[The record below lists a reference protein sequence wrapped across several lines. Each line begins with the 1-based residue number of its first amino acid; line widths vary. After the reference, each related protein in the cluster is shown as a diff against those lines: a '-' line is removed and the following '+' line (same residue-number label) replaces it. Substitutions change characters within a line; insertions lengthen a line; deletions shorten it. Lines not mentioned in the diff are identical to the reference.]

1 MKSINDIFKECA
13 KASGLHTYMYARIGE
28 ANYRMD
34 DVRQF
39 PVVLR
44 LFNETIAETKFDT
57 VRRRTTSLI
66 FCDSLGKA
74 EPDTETEV
82 MPIVERMENR
92 AFEFIENLRRRG
104 IEVQTVTNMTP
115 FYSRFD
121 SLVAGVSVTVMLTYG
136 TC

>member
-1 MKSINDIFKECA
+1 MNSINNIFKECA
-13 KASGLHTYMYARIGE
+13 KAIGLHTYMYARIKE

-44 LFNETIAETKFDT
+44 LFNETVSETKIDMM
-57 VRRRTTSLI
+57 RRRTTSLI
-66 FCDSLGKA
+66 FCDALGKA

-82 MPIVERMENR
+82 MPIVEKMEVL
-92 AFEFIENLRRRG
+92 AFDFINNLRQHG
-104 IEVQTVTNMTP
+104 IEVQLVSSMTP

-121 SLVAGVSVTVMLTYG
+121 SLVAGVSVTITLTYPI
-136 TC
+136 C

>member
-1 MKSINDIFKECA
+1 MKSINNIFKECA
-13 KASGLHTYMYARIGE
+13 TASGLHTYMYARIKE

-44 LFNETIAETKFDT
+44 LFNEAVSETKFDMM
-57 VRRRTTSLI
+57 RRRTTSLI

-82 MPIVERMENR
+82 MPIVEKMEAL
-92 AFEFIENLRRRG
+92 AFEFIDSLRRHG
-104 IEVQTVTNMTP
+104 IEVQSVSGMTP

-121 SLVAGVSVTVMLTYG
+121 SLVAGVSVTLTLTYSV
-136 TC
+136 C